1 MITGKLSITAT
12 FGAIYIYTSELLPTS
27 VRTAAL
33 GTSSMFGRIGAIV
46 SPYIA
51 ALKIYGMWIPLVIF
65 GANALISGLL
75 ILLLPETLGLDLPET
90 VKDALK
96 LGKESERISNNN
108 RECNEQSVEERDVDV
123 LRDGYMQFNNE
134 GNFEEEGAECGSLSE
149 FEDDNDAVVCDDQ
162 GPLIANGDILS

>member
-1 MITGKLSITAT
+1 MILSLLIPGKLSITAT
-12 FGAIYIYTSELLPTS
+12 FGAIYLYTSELLPTS

-65 GANALISGLL
+65 GVNAVISGLL
-75 ILLLPETLGLDLPET
+75 ILLLPETLGRDLPET

-96 LGKESERISNNN
+96 LGKESERISNN
-108 RECNEQSVEERDVDV
+108 EQSVERDVGV
-123 LRDGYMQFNNE
+123 IGDGFLQFNNE
-134 GNFEEEGAECGSLSE
+134 GNYEEGEECGSLSE
-149 FEDDNDAVVCDDQ
+149 FEDDNDAVGAPCDDQ
-162 GPLIANGDILS
+162 GPLISNGDILS

>member
-1 MITGKLSITAT
+1 MFTGKLSITAT

-33 GTSSMFGRIGAIV
+33 GTSSMLGRIGAIV

-75 ILLLPETLGLDLPET
+75 ILLLPETLGQDLPET

-96 LGKESERISNNN
+96 LGKESERVSNNV
-108 RECNEQSVEERDVDV
+108 EVNEQSAEERDVDV

-134 GNFEEEGAECGSLSE
+134 GNFVEEEGAECGSLSE